1 MSKLTNIF
9 NFCYNWNT
17 SLRDMVFL
25 QLMKIEGTKQ
35 SPSIAST
42 NKIASVGT
50 LCQRRQ
56 LMSRNDVRRGKIM
69 AKAFKFG
76 DDISTDH
83 IAPGR
88 LFHLRSD
95 LQEFAK
101 HVLEDA
107 DPNFASSMQKGD
119 FVVAGNN
126 FGLGSSREHAPQ
138 IIKISG
144 VQAVLAKSFARI
156 FYRNAINIGLLA
168 IECDTDLIDAGD
180 ELELDVKNGS
190 IKNLTK
196 SIEIKFAPLPDVM
209 IKLLADG
216 GLVEHVKK
224 YGDFNLA

>member
-1 MSKLTNIF
+1 MT
-9 NFCYNWNT
+9 
-17 SLRDMVFL
+17 
-25 QLMKIEGTKQ
+25 G
-35 SPSIAST
+35 
-42 NKIASVGT
+42 
-50 LCQRRQ
+50 
-56 LMSRNDVRRGKIM
+56 
-69 AKAFKFG
+69 KAFKFG

-88 LFHLRSD
+88 LFHLRSN

-107 DPNFASSMQKGD
+107 DENFASTMEKGD

-168 IECDTDLIDAGD
+168 IECDTDKIDAGD
-180 ELELDVKNGS
+180 ELELDIKNG
-190 IKNLTK
+190 IVKNLTK
-196 SIEIKFAPLPDVM
+196 ALAIKFAPLPHVM
-209 IKLLADG
+209 IKLLDDG

-224 YGDFNLA
+224 HGDFKLTD